1 MTFKKLA
8 ELFTAAMMIA
18 NASALLPASAEDT
31 VLHNAGFENGTDGWS
46 SFGGPSV
53 TSSSVTAHGGT
64 SALFISG
71 RNDSWQGAALS
82 SLLQAGKTY
91 QFSAWV
97 FSQTSDTIQL
107 TLKYT
112 DGSGNPQYKGIGS
125 ADSAGA
131 WAEISASYDIPADAT
146 DILVYFQT
154 ASGTNDFFV
163 DDVVIKGEAG
173 WSTEALDKTPLK
185 DVYAQYFKIGC
196 AATPSEINTP
206 ISQDIVKHH
215 FNSLTPGNELKPD
228 AVLNQAGSQANGDN
242 VTPAI
247 SFDAA
252 RYTLKFCE
260 ENHIPVRGH
269 VLCWYSQTPD
279 WFFKE
284 GFKSDGQ
291 LVSKDIMNQRL
302 ENYIKA
308 VMSQIKTEFPHLD
321 IYCWDV
327 VNECYMDDGSLRP
340 AGTDPKN
347 QESYWALIYGDNSY
361 IEKAFT
367 YARQY
372 APEGTKLFYN
382 DFNEYIPAKRDA
394 IYDMVSAL
402 KEKNLID
409 GIGMQSHLDVG
420 YPDANLYKQCIEK
433 FNQLGLEIQVTEL
446 DITDY
451 DNGADSAKQVQA
463 YHDIVNTIVEEK
475 KAGANITALVFWGI
489 TDGTSWRS
497 TGAPLL
503 FNSDYSLKQTY
514 KEVEALIPES
524 EWGQS
529 ETEEITESESEE
541 TETEEITEQESKE
554 TETEE
559 ITESESEET
568 ETEEITESE
577 SKETEKNVSVSKL
590 GDATLDEA
598 VNIVDVI
605 AVNKAV
611 FGKESLSPEGL
622 ANIDFNKNQKADS
635 DESLALLKYIVG
647 LVTEEDLQN
656 F

>member
-1 MTFKKLA
+1 MTFKKIA
-8 ELFTAAMMIA
+8 ELFTAAMMVA
-18 NASALLPASAEDT
+18 NASTLLPASAEDT

-46 SFGGPSV
+46 SFGGTSV
-53 TSSSVTAHGGT
+53 VSSNAIFHGGE

-71 RNDSWQGAALS
+71 RSDSWQGAALS

-91 QFSAWV
+91 QFDAWV

-112 DGSGNPQYKGIGS
+112 DGSGNAQYKGIGS

-131 WAEISASYDIPADAT
+131 WAEINASYDVPADAT
-146 DILVYFQT
+146 DILIYFQT
-154 ASGTNDFFV
+154 ASGTNDFYV
-163 DDVVIKGEAG
+163 DDVTIKGEAS

-185 DVYAQYFKIGC
+185 DVYAKYFKIGC

-206 ISQDIVKHH
+206 ISQDLVKHH

-242 VTPAI
+242 VTPAV
-247 SFDAA
+247 SLDAA

-260 ENHIPVRGH
+260 ENHISVRGH

-284 GFKSDGQ
+284 GFRSDGA
-291 LVSKDIMNQRL
+291 LVSKEIMNQRL

-308 VMSQIKTEFPHLD
+308 VMDKMAEEFPNLD
-321 IYCWDV
+321 VYCWDV
-327 VNECYMDDGSLRP
+327 VNECYLDDGSLRKG
-340 AGTDPKN
+340 GTDPNN
-347 QESYWALIYGDNSY
+347 QESYWSLIYGDNSY
-361 IEKAFT
+361 IESAFT
-367 YARQY
+367 YARKY
-372 APEGTKLFYN
+372 APAGTKLFYN

-394 IYDMVSAL
+394 IYNMVADL
-402 KEKNLID
+402 KEKGLID

-420 YPDANLYKQCIEK
+420 YPDANLYKQCLEK

-451 DNGADSAKQVQA
+451 KNGADSAQQVQA
-463 YHDIVNTIVEEK
+463 YHDIVNAIIEQK

-497 TGAPLL
+497 DGSPLL
-503 FNSDYSLKQTY
+503 FNADYSVKKTY
-514 KEVEALIPES
+514 EAVESLIPES
-524 EWGQS
+524 EWGQT
-529 ETEEITESESEE
+529 ETEATETESESEE
-541 TETEEITEQESKE
+541 ITETEATE
-554 TETEE
+554 
-559 ITESESEET
+559 TESESEEITGT
-568 ETEEITESE
+568 EATEPEEKPTESE
-577 SKETEKNVSVSKL
+577 AVEITKI
-590 GDATLDEA
+590 GDATLDGT

-605 AVNKAV
+605 SINKAV
-611 FGKESLSPEGL
+611 LGKETLSQQAL
-622 ANIDFNKNQKADS
+622 VNIDLNHNNKPDS
-635 DESLALLKYIVG
+635 DESLAILKYIVG
-647 LVTEEDLQN
+647 LSSEDDLAN